1 MNARKA
7 DVRALHRTKELMS
20 RVDGTKCTFID
31 WCTTWFSGAFPQH
44 AGDFMLLPKGTV
56 VAVADGEK
64 FNLFSNT
71 GDEASPALTAM
82 PDADIES
89 VNKGSGASHQ
99 SSSANPDESQAAEDG
114 FAGGI
119 AGLLNKRVL
128 DGEISD
134 LIIIAAPRTLG
145 ELRKSYHKK
154 LSEVLRGEISKDLTG
169 HAVHDI
175 EKAIAAA

>member
-1 MNARKA
+1 
-7 DVRALHRTKELMS
+7 
-20 RVDGTKCTFID
+20 
-31 WCTTWFSGAFPQH
+31 
-44 AGDFMLLPKGTV
+44 MLLPKGTI
-56 VAVADGEK
+56 VAVADGER

-71 GDEASPALTAM
+71 GDEAGPTLTAM
-82 PDADIES
+82 AEPDIEN
-89 VNKGSGASHQ
+89 VNTGAG
-99 SSSANPDESQAAEDG
+99 ANQQNESQAAEDG

-134 LIIIAAPRTLG
+134 LVIIAAPRTLG

>member
-1 MNARKA
+1 
-7 DVRALHRTKELMS
+7 
-20 RVDGTKCTFID
+20 
-31 WCTTWFSGAFPQH
+31 
-44 AGDFMLLPKGTV
+44 MLLPKGTIV
-56 VAVADGEK
+56 VVADGEK

-71 GDEASPALTAM
+71 GDEAGPTLTAM
-82 PDADIES
+82 AEPDIEN
-89 VNKGSGASHQ
+89 VNTGAG
-99 SSSANPDESQAAEDG
+99 ANQQNESQAAEDG

-169 HAVHDI
+169 HGVHDI

>member
-1 MNARKA
+1 
-7 DVRALHRTKELMS
+7 
-20 RVDGTKCTFID
+20 
-31 WCTTWFSGAFPQH
+31 
-44 AGDFMLLPKGTV
+44 MLLPQGTI

-64 FNLFSNT
+64 FNLFQNT
-71 GDEASPALTAM
+71 GDESNPALKAM
-82 PDADIES
+82 PEPDVES
-89 VNKGSGASHQ
+89 VNKGSGSSHQ

-119 AGLLNKRVL
+119 ADLLNKRVL
-128 DGEISD
+128 DGKIAD
-134 LIIIAAPRTLG
+134 LVIIAAPRTLG

-169 HAVHDI
+169 HALQDI

>member
-1 MNARKA
+1 
-7 DVRALHRTKELMS
+7 
-20 RVDGTKCTFID
+20 
-31 WCTTWFSGAFPQH
+31 
-44 AGDFMLLPKGTV
+44 MLVPKGAI

-71 GDEASPALTAM
+71 GDEANPALTAL

-99 SSSANPDESQAAEDG
+99 SSSANPDESQSAEDG

-119 AGLLNKRVL
+119 ADLLNKRVL
-128 DGEISD
+128 EGEISD

-154 LSEVLRGEISKDLTG
+154 LSEVLRGEIVRVTFDHGRSDSKRFRRFAAPRVE
-169 HAVHDI
+169 HCERRSCAR
-175 EKAIAAA
+175 IARIRRKHLLQSCKSQLAAP

>member
-1 MNARKA
+1 
-7 DVRALHRTKELMS
+7 
-20 RVDGTKCTFID
+20 
-31 WCTTWFSGAFPQH
+31 
-44 AGDFMLLPKGTV
+44 MLVPKGTI

-82 PDADIES
+82 PEAVES
-89 VNKGSGASHQ
+89 VSKVSGAGHQ

>member
-1 MNARKA
+1 
-7 DVRALHRTKELMS
+7 
-20 RVDGTKCTFID
+20 
-31 WCTTWFSGAFPQH
+31 
-44 AGDFMLLPKGTV
+44 MLLPKGTT

-64 FNLFSNT
+64 LNLFQNT
-71 GDEASPALTAM
+71 GDEANPALTAM
-82 PDADIES
+82 PEADVDS

-99 SSSANPDESQAAEDG
+99 NSSANPDGGQAAEDG

-119 AGLLNKRVL
+119 AEMLNKRVL
-128 DGEISD
+128 QGEISD
-134 LIIIAAPRTLG
+134 LVIIAAPRTLG

-154 LSEVLRGEISKDLTG
+154 LSDVLRGEISKDLTG